1 MPTAAR
7 EFPDP
12 AWVCTPCAP
21 LCPSFR
27 LRRSSSSV
35 CGICGAAFTSNSKD
49 AELRVRAMASAMRH
63 RGPDE
68 EGFLVGDPRAP
79 GLALGMRRL
88 SIIDLGGGQQPVW
101 NESRDVAVIYN
112 GELYN
117 YRELRERLKLLGHRF
132 LTQSDTEILV
142 HAWEEWGEECLSEL
156 RGMFAFALL
165 DLRGRFATA
174 PLLFLA
180 RDPLGI
186 KPLYYTQTAEGFA
199 FASEVRA
206 LLASGVVPKQI
217 SQDALTSYL
226 LFGSASEP
234 VSLVEGVF
242 SLPPGHRML
251 LYVPERRRVPRAR
264 PWWDG
269 QTNSAARDLRK
280 PKDLDSAAKRL
291 RPLLEDAVRA
301 HLIADV
307 PVGLFLSGG
316 LDSGAIAALAARSEA
331 GIRSFTLS
339 FPGTSYDEA
348 PLARKV
354 AERCGTKHTEV
365 PLDGS
370 AIVGRIDEAVAGL
383 DQPTMDG
390 INTYFVS
397 WAAREVGLKVAL
409 SGLGGDELFAGYASF
424 LNTALLQRLTR
435 TAWFVPRPLRRA
447 VAPLIARLLETRLS
461 RDAANKTV
469 SAWTNPDTLPHPYF
483 YARTLFPPGQLERL
497 IEPRFRPSTV
507 GADGVTLEPT
517 WLGWLNRTASEAGK
531 LEPVASTAWME
542 MRCYMASTL
551 LRDTDSVSMARSL
564 EVRVPLLD
572 TPLVEFVSSLPDAA
586 RHRAG
591 AQKALLV
598 ESLAGL
604 LPEEILGQ
612 RKRTFTLPWEEW
624 LRGPLRPRLEAS
636 FAGIAPSLAPYLR
649 TEGVRGVWAAFLEG
663 RTSWSRPWALYV
675 LNEWCR
681 HHLAA

>member
-1 MPTAAR
+1 
-7 EFPDP
+7 
-12 AWVCTPCAP
+12 
-21 LCPSFR
+21 
-27 LRRSSSSV
+27 V
-35 CGICGAAFTSNSKD
+35 CGICGVAFASRSKD
-49 AELRVRAMASAMRH
+49 AELRVRAMAAAMRH

-68 EGFLVGDPRAP
+68 EGFLIGDARAP
-79 GLALGMRRL
+79 GLALGLRRL
-88 SIIDLGGGQQPVW
+88 SIIDLAGGQQPVW
-101 NESRDVAVIYN
+101 NETRDVSVIYN

-117 YRELRERLKLLGHRF
+117 YRELRERLTMLGHRF
-132 LTQSDTEILV
+132 RTQSDTEILV
-142 HAWEEWGEECLSEL
+142 HAWEEWGEECLTEL

-242 SLPPGHRML
+242 SVPPGHRML

-264 PWWDG
+264 PWWDPE
-269 QTNSAARDLRK
+269 TSPAARDQRK
-280 PKDLDSAAKRL
+280 PRDVDSAAKKL

-316 LDSGAIAALAARSEA
+316 LDSGALAALAARAQA

-348 PLARKV
+348 PLARQV
-354 AERCGTKHTEV
+354 AERCGTQHTNV
-365 PLDGS
+365 PLD
-370 AIVGRIDEAVAGL
+370 AAAMLRRIDEAVASL

-397 WAAREVGLKVAL
+397 WAAGEVGLKVAL

-424 LNTALLQRLTR
+424 ANTALLKRLTR
-435 TAWFVPRPLRRA
+435 LAWFVPRPMRRA
-447 VAPLIARLLETRLS
+447 TSPLVASMIGTRLS
-461 RDAANKTV
+461 RDAAGKAV
-469 SAWTNPDTLPHPYF
+469 AAWTDPDTLPHPYF
-483 YARTLFPPGQLERL
+483 YARALFPLGQLERL
-497 IEPRFRPSTV
+497 VEPRFRPSTV

-517 WLGWLNRTASEAGK
+517 WLGWLERTASEAGK
-531 LEPVASTAWME
+531 LEPVAATAWLE

-572 TPLVEFVSSLPDAA
+572 TPLVEFVRSLPDAA
-586 RHRAG
+586 RQRART
-591 AQKALLV
+591 QKALLV
-598 ESLAGL
+598 EALAGL

-612 RKRTFTLPWEEW
+612 RKKTFTLPWEEW
-624 LRGPLRPRLEAS
+624 LRGPLRPRLDAS
-636 FAGIAPSLAPYLR
+636 FADIAPSLAPHLR
-649 TEGVRGVWAAFLEG
+649 AEGVRSVWTAFLEG
-663 RTSWSRPWALYV
+663 QTSWSRPWALYV
-675 LNEWCR
+675 LNEWCKR
-681 HHLAA
+681 QLAA

>member
-1 MPTAAR
+1 
-7 EFPDP
+7 
-12 AWVCTPCAP
+12 
-21 LCPSFR
+21 
-27 LRRSSSSV
+27 V
-35 CGICGAAFTSNSKD
+35 CGICGVAFASRSKD
-49 AELRVRAMASAMRH
+49 AELRVRAMAAAMRH

-68 EGFLVGDPRAP
+68 EGFLIGDARAP

-88 SIIDLGGGQQPVW
+88 SIIDLAGGQQPVW
-101 NESRDVAVIYN
+101 NETRDVGVIYN

-117 YRELRERLKLLGHRF
+117 FRELRERLTMLGHRF
-132 LTQSDTEILV
+132 QTQSDTEILV
-142 HAWEEWGEECLSEL
+142 HAWEEWGEECLTEL

-186 KPLYYTQTAEGFA
+186 KPLYYTQTAECFA

-206 LLASGVVPKQI
+206 LLASGVVPKLI
-217 SQDALTSYL
+217 SQDALTAYL

-242 SLPPGHRML
+242 SVPPGHGML
-251 LYVPERRRVPRAR
+251 LYVPERRRAPRAR
-264 PWWDG
+264 PWWDPE
-269 QTNSAARDLRK
+269 TSPAARDQRK
-280 PKDLDSAAKRL
+280 PRDVDSAAKKL

-316 LDSGAIAALAARSEA
+316 LDSGALAALAARAQA

-348 PLARKV
+348 PLARQV
-354 AERCGTKHTEV
+354 AERCGTQHTNI
-365 PLDGS
+365 PLDG
-370 AIVGRIDEAVAGL
+370 AAMLRRIDEAVAAL

-397 WAAREVGLKVAL
+397 WAAGEVGLKVAL

-424 LNTALLQRLTR
+424 ANTALLEQLTR
-435 TAWFVPRPLRRA
+435 LACFVPRTLRRA
-447 VAPLIARLLETRLS
+447 TSPLVASIIGTRLS
-461 RDAANKTV
+461 RDAAGKAV
-469 SAWTNPDTLPHPYF
+469 AAWIDPHTLPHPYF
-483 YARTLFPPGQLERL
+483 YARALFPLGQLERL
-497 IEPRFRPSTV
+497 VEPRFRPSTV

-517 WLGWLNRTASEAGK
+517 WLGWLDRAASEAGK
-531 LEPVASTAWME
+531 LEPVAATAWLE

-572 TPLVEFVSSLPDAA
+572 TPLVEFVRSLPDAA
-586 RHRAG
+586 RQRART
-591 AQKALLV
+591 QKALLV
-598 ESLAGL
+598 EALAGL
-604 LPEEILGQ
+604 LPEEILGK
-612 RKRTFTLPWEEW
+612 RKKTFTLPWEEW
-624 LRGPLRPRLEAS
+624 LRGPLRPRLESS
-636 FAGIAPSLAPYLR
+636 FADIAPSLAPYLR
-649 TEGVRGVWAAFLEG
+649 AEGVRSVWTMFLEG

-675 LNEWCR
+675 LNEWCKR
-681 HHLAA
+681 QLAA

>member
-1 MPTAAR
+1 M
-7 EFPDP
+7 
-12 AWVCTPCAP
+12 
-21 LCPSFR
+21 
-27 LRRSSSSV
+27 
-35 CGICGAAFTSNSKD
+35 CGICGVAFASRSKD
-49 AELRVRAMASAMRH
+49 AELRVRAMAAAMGH
-63 RGPDE
+63 RGPDG
-68 EGFLVGDPRAP
+68 EGYLSGDPRAP

-88 SIIDLGGGQQPVW
+88 SIIDLAGGQQPIW
-101 NESRDVAVIYN
+101 NETRDVAVIFN

-117 YRELRERLKLLGHRF
+117 YRELRGRLTMLGHRF
-132 LTQSDTEILV
+132 ATQSDTEILV
-142 HAWEEWGEECLSEL
+142 HAWEEWGEECLTEL

-186 KPLYYTQTAEGFA
+186 KPLYYAQMPEGFA

-206 LLASGVVPKQI
+206 LLASGIVPKQI

-234 VSLVEGVF
+234 VTMMEGVF

-264 PWWDG
+264 PWWDL
-269 QTNSAARDLRK
+269 QTSPAARDPRKPRDMDSAAR
-280 PKDLDSAAKRL
+280 SL

-316 LDSGAIAALAARSEA
+316 LDSGAIAALAARAQA

-354 AERCGTKHTEV
+354 AERCGTQHTEV
-365 PLDGS
+365 PIDG
-370 AIVGRIDEAVAGL
+370 AAMLARVDEAVAGL

-390 INTYFVS
+390 INTSLVS

-409 SGLGGDELFAGYASF
+409 SGLGGDELFVGYASF
-424 LNTALLQRLTR
+424 VNTALLQRLIR
-435 TAWFVPRPLRRA
+435 LAWFVPWPLRRA
-447 VAPLIARLLETRLS
+447 TAPLIARILGRRKS
-461 RDAANKTV
+461 KDAAGKAV
-469 SAWTNPDTLPHPYF
+469 AAWTDPDTLPHPYF
-483 YARTLFPPGQLERL
+483 YARALFPPGQLERL

-517 WLGWLNRTASEAGK
+517 WLGWLDRTASEARK
-531 LEPVASTAWME
+531 LEPVAATAWLE

-572 TPLVEFVSSLPDAA
+572 TPLVEFVGTLPDAA

-591 AQKALLV
+591 TQKALLV
-598 ESLAGL
+598 QALSGL

-612 RKRTFTLPWEEW
+612 QKRTFTLPWEEW
-624 LRGPLRPRLEAS
+624 LRGPLRSKLEAS
-636 FAGIAPSLAPYLR
+636 FADIAPSLAPHVR
-649 TEGVRGVWAAFLEG
+649 AEGVRGVWAAFLEG
-663 RTSWSRPWALYV
+663 KTSWSRPWSLYV
-675 LNEWCR
+675 LNEWCK